1 MATLDNSNIIN
12 GNTVETT
19 DILQLYTALSSTGAP
34 GDITGL
40 AMSGSLEGNAATATL
55 ATSATTATTATNAN
69 FPRIT
74 NTNLSGGP
82 YSVPFAQTSPAVGD
96 AAYTTLFVDDPVAAG
111 GMAYTPSTDLLTVTS
126 SYANESLTTIS
137 SSFASTANSV
147 DVYISDNGQPATTPP
162 SKFQPVGG
170 TVTLGTGGIFSLD
183 ISSTFTTITP
193 PTQGLGRDIIMT
205 ANSTTVP
212 NQAVQL
218 AFSLAPPSI
227 DFTGAAG
234 DIISFS
240 GWIKS

>member
-147 DVYISDNGQPATTPP
+147 DVYISDNGQPSTT
-162 SKFQPVGG
+162 SRFQPFGG
-170 TVTLGTGGIFSLD
+170 TVTLSGGTATLAL
-183 ISSTFTTITP
+183 SSAFPVLTP
-193 PTQGLGRDIIMT
+193 PTAGFGFDIIMT
-205 ANSTTVP
+205 ATDISSP
-212 NQAVQL
+212 QAVQL
-218 AFSLAPPSI
+218 AFNAGPPPTI
-227 DFTGAAG
+227 NFTGAG
-234 DIISFS
+234 NDIISFS